1 MKRQPQFPT
10 SHRWSTILSTI
21 LLSSS
26 LTSSLQSCTTVE
38 FNEFVPE
45 DSSDPV
51 EVTVSLTSIDF
62 TVKPAH
68 VPGAPASG
76 ITRASDATPTQ
87 AGLTRISLK
96 VFNKEGESVADTS
109 QIATVVGEG
118 FNNLKIQ
125 LPAGTYTF
133 VAVAHDTSA
142 DNIGC
147 ATIESPEVVTL
158 PEGIIP
164 TLYAHVQQV
173 TIANAN
179 NQSVPI
185 DMGKRINATLRLAST
200 DIVPEG
206 IRQMAVDLNPGGVK
220 IGANNLPRFNP
231 STGTSIEHFRF
242 SRALPVTAG
251 APIDVSMNLLLTA
264 DEYSFPTKI
273 YAQDASNEFINDY
286 TRSFTSVPF
295 QRAYVTTASGQYFR
309 YVNTSSMTFDITNGT
324 LDYSF

>member
-1 MKRQPQFPT
+1 MFPKT
-10 SHRWSTILSTI
+10 AAIQW
-21 LLSSS
+21 
-26 LTSSLQSCTTVE
+26 
-38 FNEFVPE
+38 
-45 DSSDPV
+45 
-51 EVTVSLTSIDF
+51 SLTSIDF

-109 QIATVVGEG
+109 QIAAAVGEG
-118 FNNLKIQ
+118 FNYLKIR

-179 NQSVPI
+179 KQSVPI

-206 IRQMAVDLNPGGVK
+206 VSQMAVDLNPGGVK

-231 STGTSIEHFRF
+231 STGASIEQFRF

-251 APIDVSMNLLLTA
+251 APIDVSMNLLFLQMNTP
-264 DEYSFPTKI
+264 SQRRFTHRMPQT
-273 YAQDASNEFINDY
+273 SLS
-286 TRSFTSVPF
+286 TTTLVRSRPCPSSEHTSP
-295 QRAYVTTASGQYFR
+295 RPAGS
-309 YVNTSSMTFDITNGT
+309 TFDTST
-324 LDYSF
+324 PHR